1 MEVMV
6 EITKNKKPTK
16 DREIKIPYVEG
27 NKSEDNE
34 INSYRKKSS
43 DDSAAT
49 AIIFIFFKK

>member
-16 DREIKIPYVEG
+16 DKEIKIPYVEG

-34 INSYRKKSS
+34 INSFRKNLQM
-43 DDSAAT
+43 
-49 AIIFIFFKK
+49 IQQQQQ